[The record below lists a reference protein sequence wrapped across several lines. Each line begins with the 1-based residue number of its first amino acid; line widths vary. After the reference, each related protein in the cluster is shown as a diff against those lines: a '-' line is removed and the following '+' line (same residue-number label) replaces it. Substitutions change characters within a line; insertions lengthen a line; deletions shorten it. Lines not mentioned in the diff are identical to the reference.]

1 MARQQNPGRPVD
13 RDGEVSVLE
22 EIRHRKKLRR
32 LRRTVVLVL
41 VLTILLAW
49 VTGLASASLTAAA
62 DLIDTVRIAQQKGE
76 GYPLQ
81 TGITELYQLE
91 PVTGG
96 YVALGGESCV
106 VYSAGGARLRNIQTG
121 YARPAIAAGSTRFL
135 IYNRGS
141 TELRVESRTKTL
153 YTQTMPGSIL
163 QCAIAKNGTFAAV
176 TESSGYAAQLTIYSS
191 AARQILT
198 WSTTETE
205 GIPLRLAFSDS
216 GSRLA
221 VATLRTQGGQ
231 IVSGLYVLDTG
242 KKSQTALAACDD
254 SLPLEVV
261 WLPGSRLLVLY
272 DDQAVVY
279 DAGDGTVEAR
289 FSYEGRT
296 LTDWSV
302 RGSGS
307 IALLLDNGVTT
318 ELYLLDGKLET
329 RAQTQVTGGRGTLV
343 TRTAMYVWTDA
354 AVECYSLQGEYQW
367 KQDCT
372 AKPQQLLEAG
382 SLLVFYNDAVAECAP
397 TSEA

>member
-1 MARQQNPGRPVD
+1 MARQQNPGRPAD

-22 EIRHRKKLRR
+22 EIRRRKKMRR
-32 LRRTVVLVL
+32 MRRTVVLV
-41 VLTILLAW
+41 VLLSVVLAW
-49 VTGLASASLTAAA
+49 ITGLASASLTAAA
-62 DLIDTVRIAQQKGE
+62 DLIDTVRISQQKGE

-96 YVALGGESCV
+96 YVALGTESCV
-106 VYSAGGARLRNIQTG
+106 VYSSGGARLRNIQTG

-163 QCAIAKNGTFAAV
+163 QCAIADNGTFAAV
-176 TESSGYAAQLTIYSS
+176 TESGGYAAQLTIYSS
-191 AARQILT
+191 SARQVLT

-205 GIPLRLAFSDS
+205 GIPLRLAFSDN

-221 VATLRTQGGQ
+221 AATLRTEGGQ
-231 IVSGLYVLDTG
+231 VVSGLYILDTG
-242 KKSQTALAACDD
+242 KKTQTELATCAD

-261 WLPGSRLLVLY
+261 WLSGSRILVLY

-296 LTDWSV
+296 LADWSV

-307 IALLLDNGVTT
+307 VALLLDSGVST

-329 RAQTQVTGGRGTLV
+329 RAQTQTDGGRGTLV
-343 TRTAMYVWTDA
+343 TRTAVYVWTDT
-354 AVECYSLQGEYQW
+354 AVVCYSLQGEYQW
-367 KQDCT
+367 QQDCT
-372 AKPQQLLEAG
+372 QKPQQLLDADDV
-382 SLLVFYNDAVAECAP
+382 LVFYSDTVDRCTPSAAA
-397 TSEA
+397 